1 MEGQKANWQLPIW
14 KEDHRE
20 QPARHG
26 GAQGGGGSSAGIH
39 PWTIPVELGIRP
51 VARETRQHANGQSNR
66 LRRRS
71 GHHVFRREERRGFRQ
86 GQHDSKDRQ
95 RLVHECRS
103 HTGERKDGSHA
114 LGCKSS
120 LGCKC

>member
-1 MEGQKANWQLPIW
+1 MEGQKANRQLPIW

-26 GAQGGGGSSAGIH
+26 VARGDGGSSAGIH
-39 PWTIPVELGIRP
+39 PRTIPVELGIRP

-71 GHHVFRREERRGFRQ
+71 GHHVFHCQERRGLRQ
-86 GQHDSKDRQ
+86 GR
-95 RLVHECRS
+95 
-103 HTGERKDGSHA
+103 
-114 LGCKSS
+114 
-120 LGCKC
+120 